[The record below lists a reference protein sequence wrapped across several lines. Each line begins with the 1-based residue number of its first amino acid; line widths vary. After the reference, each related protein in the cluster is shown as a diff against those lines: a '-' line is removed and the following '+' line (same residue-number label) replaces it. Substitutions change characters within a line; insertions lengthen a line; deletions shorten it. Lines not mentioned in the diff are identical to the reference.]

1 MTELRRNSYA
11 KTGPGSRR
19 NAKPLPPIPAH
30 LLFLHHHLP
39 FQRVEDTVREKTKS
53 PEPSRPPW
61 MVSHS
66 VEASWRLYI
75 CMPANS
81 SRDRRDDSAKEV
93 PVPTTG
99 KEKKGQ
105 ATIQTDSL
113 RSLAHQSLPSAPLP
127 HPTATSRN
135 HRAPHTQVPACPE
148 EMLVPWKPGHV
159 SFTEATGKRGPSQ
172 SPPPLEQPGHPVG
185 AVTHHAPSVGPIRA
199 SGESGELKPAQLSVR
214 RRRGQRGLALLLP
227 LRALDAAPSC
237 GKEEIMLRR
246 EF

>member
-1 MTELRRNSYA
+1 MTELRRNSYT
-11 KTGPGSRR
+11 KTGPGSRG

-75 CMPANS
+75 CMPAKS

-99 KEKKGQ
+99 KGKKGQ

-113 RSLAHQSLPSAPLP
+113 RSLAHQPLPSDPLP
-127 HPTATSRN
+127 HPTATSRK
-135 HRAPHTQVPACPE
+135 HTSPHTQVPACPE
-148 EMLVPWKPGHV
+148 EMLVPWKQDTSALPKRPGK
-159 SFTEATGKRGPSQ
+159 E
-172 SPPPLEQPGHPVG
+172 GHPK
-185 AVTHHAPSVGPIRA
+185 AHPR
-199 SGESGELKPAQLSVR
+199 
-214 RRRGQRGLALLLP
+214 
-227 LRALDAAPSC
+227 
-237 GKEEIMLRR
+237 
-246 EF
+246 